1 MYMCECKIFPFFNYS
16 YVNTYK
22 NSHPTHALYNCTE
35 KIPTE
40 PFCYSLPFNE
50 IDALKVSS

>member
-1 MYMCECKIFPFFNYS
+1 MYMCECKIFPFFNYG

-40 PFCYSLPFNE
+40 SFCYSLPFNE